1 MEQYDCM
8 GVMSTYKD
16 LPKPTKKLLNLGI
29 ILALLVALPLFV
41 WSVVNMTFDLREKAQ
56 QQIAIDLTNE
66 PFLGY
71 EDSPVTI
78 VMYSDFQCEFCK
90 SFINNT
96 LSTILSTYSNQVKFV
111 HKDFPITTSHPL
123 AQTAALAGQCAYGQ
137 NKFWEMHSLIFEN
150 QETLE
155 ETSFSQ
161 FATILSLDLPLFN
174 SCMQDQ
180 TTLDEISADFNEG
193 TTLGVIGTPTFFVN
207 DQKISGLQPFEN
219 FKSIID
225 QELTDDIYFK
235 DNGNSVSIL
244 TTDRNP
250 NISIDPDEIIN
261 GETYEIT
268 VNYSLQ
274 NNLKY
279 QHATNSAIPV
289 VLLVNDV
296 FKSSSSVPYS
306 SIAIHQD
313 GYTESQTTSFTATGS
328 ATNIKV
334 IYDPNNI
341 LPETN
346 EDNNTLEFN
355 FGQSQTATP
364 TATPTNIATPTA
376 TSTTTPSPEE
386 PNSCGGTCGSNY
398 NCKSNLYCYQG
409 YCRNPICSEKT
420 DCNCASATATP
431 TATSNATTKGSGD
444 TSVTS
449 KTATPKSTAKPSP
462 KSTPNYTEGMTLI
475 EKTKGFSRE
484 EEVLQTTE
492 PENMF
497 INKYAIYIVAGF
509 GLIVLS
515 VVIYA
520 LKKKRD
526 NNIPHIVPPTNI

>member
-8 GVMSTYKD
+8 SVMSTYKK
-16 LPKPTKKLLNLGI
+16 LPKPTKKLLNVGL
-29 ILALLVALPLFV
+29 ILALLIALPLFV
-41 WSVVNMTFDLREKAQ
+41 WSVINMTFDVREKAQ
-56 QQIAIDLTNE
+56 QEGLNIDLTNE
-66 PFLGY
+66 PFMGY
-71 EDSPVTI
+71 SDSPVTI
-78 VMYSDFQCEFCK
+78 VMYSDYQCEFCK
-90 SFINNT
+90 SFIDNT
-96 LSTILSTYSNQVKFV
+96 LSTILSTYPNQVKFV
-111 HKDFPITTSHPL
+111 HKDFPLPSHPL
-123 AQTAALAGQCAYGQ
+123 AEKAALAGECAYSQ
-137 NKFWEMHSLIFEN
+137 NKFWEMHGLIFEN

-161 FATILSLDLPLFN
+161 FATTLSLDLPLFN
-174 SCMQDQ
+174 SCVEDQ

-193 TTLGVIGTPTFFVN
+193 TTLGVIGTPTFFIN
-207 DQKISGLQPFEN
+207 GQKISGAQPFEN

-225 QELTDDIYFK
+225 QELVDDIYFK
-235 DNGNSVSIL
+235 DTGNSVSIL
-244 TTDRNP
+244 TTNRNP
-250 NISIDPDEIIN
+250 NISIDPDEIVN

-279 QHATNSAIPV
+279 QHATTSAVPATLLINN
-289 VLLVNDV
+289 VL
-296 FKSSSSVPYS
+296 KSSSNIPYS

-313 GYTESQTTSFTATGS
+313 GYTESQTASFTATGN

-341 LPETN
+341 LPEIN

-364 TATPTNIATPTA
+364 TATPTNTATPTATA
-376 TSTTTPSPEE
+376 TSTTTRSPEE

-420 DCNCASATATP
+420 DCNCASATVTP
-431 TATSNATTKGSGD
+431 TATSKIITKISEGTT
-444 TSVTS
+444 VAN
-449 KTATPKSTAKPSP
+449 KTAAP
-462 KSTPNYTEGMTLI
+462 KSTPNYTGGMTLI
-475 EKTKGFSRE
+475 EKTEGLSRE

-492 PENMF
+492 PENIF
-497 INKYAIYIVAGF
+497 INKYAIYIVGGF

-515 VVIYA
+515 VIIYA
-520 LKKKRD
+520 LKKRRD